1 MTDQRPDPDALLREL
16 KLKEETRTGK
26 LKIFFGYA
34 AGVGKTYAMLEAAH
48 HAKEMGVDVVAG
60 YIEPHVRPETLA
72 LLDGLEQLPNKEIP
86 YKNITLREFDLDGAL
101 ARKPQ
106 LILVDELAHTNA
118 AGSRHRKRYQ
128 DIKEL
133 LRAGI
138 SVYTTVNVQHL
149 ESLNDVVASI
159 TGIAVAERLP
169 DRIFDRAD
177 QVEVV
182 DIEPADLL
190 ERLKEGKIY
199 RPNQAARAM
208 DHFFTLK
215 NLAALREIALRRTAD
230 RLNRAAD
237 TGVGTKAKSSEHI
250 LVCLSGA
257 PSNANVIR
265 TAARMAEAFRSSF
278 TALFVETSDFK
289 DMSDDNRSRLR
300 ANLRLAEELGARI
313 ATVYGDDTPLQI
325 AEYARASGVTK
336 IVLGRSNNKR
346 FFWERSKNLVDRL
359 NALAPDLD
367 IHIIPDTYPA
377 YRAPRKSW
385 NLSERFTVKD
395 ALRTLVILAVCTMV
409 GLAFAYL
416 DFSEANIIMIYQLGV
431 LVVAMVTSGRLYS
444 LAASILSILIFNFF
458 FTVPLF
464 TLHFNDKSY
473 LATFLVMFLVAF
485 LSSSLTTRIKRQARL
500 ASRQAYRTQ
509 VLLEASQ
516 TLQKAEGQEAILEAM
531 AVQLRKLL
539 ERTALYYPVLPDGT
553 LGQPRFFP
561 VEPTVDTGAYLGP
574 DETAVAS
581 WVQKNNK
588 HAGATTNTLPNA
600 KCLYLAV
607 RGEGSALAVA
617 GLAIEEGREPDA
629 FEKNLMLA
637 IVDECGLV
645 LEKELLGQ
653 EKHRVEEQ
661 AQQEALRANLLRAI
675 SHDLRTPLTAISGNA
690 GILMENAS
698 VLDAAKRRQLYTS
711 IYDDSMWLAN
721 LVENLLSVSRIENGT
736 IRLKMEPE
744 LLEEV
749 FQEALTHLDRKAKE
763 HTITVE
769 LPDDMLMAKMD
780 ARLIVQVVINIVNN
794 AIKYTPPGSHVQVSA
809 RKRGESVEV
818 RIADDGPGIS
828 DEAKAKLFD
837 MFYTANNARGDGRRG
852 LGLGLSLCRSIV
864 QAHGGSIT
872 VEDNYPKGAIFSFT
886 LPLAEVNTDEQTSN
900 LDH

>member
-118 AGSRHRKRYQ
+118 TGSRHRKRYQ

-561 VEPTVDTGAYLGP
+561 VEPTVDTRAYLTP

-617 GLAIEEGREPDA
+617 GIAIEEGREPDA

-749 FQEALTHLDRKAKE
+749 FQEALTHLDRKARE

>member
-561 VEPTVDTGAYLGP
+561 VEPTVDTRAYLTP

-607 RGEGSALAVA
+607 RGEGSALAVV
-617 GLAIEEGREPDA
+617 GIAIEEGREPDA

-794 AIKYTPPGSHVQVSA
+794 AIKYTPPASHVQVSA

>member
-128 DIKEL
+128 DIEEL

-265 TAARMAEAFRSSF
+265 TAAR
-278 TALFVETSDFK
+278 
-289 DMSDDNRSRLR
+289 
-300 ANLRLAEELGARI
+300 I

-325 AEYARASGVTK
+325 AEYARASSVTK

-464 TLHFNDKSY
+464 TFHFNDKSY

-607 RGEGSALAVA
+607 RGEGSAIGAAQSKGDILS
-617 GLAIEEGREPDA
+617 RERISP
-629 FEKNLMLA
+629 LYP
-637 IVDECGLV
+637 
-645 LEKELLGQ
+645 Q
-653 EKHRVEEQ
+653 E
-661 AQQEALRANLLRAI
+661 N
-675 SHDLRTPLTAISGNA
+675 T
-690 GILMENAS
+690 
-698 VLDAAKRRQLYTS
+698 
-711 IYDDSMWLAN
+711 
-721 LVENLLSVSRIENGT
+721 
-736 IRLKMEPE
+736 
-744 LLEEV
+744 
-749 FQEALTHLDRKAKE
+749 
-763 HTITVE
+763 
-769 LPDDMLMAKMD
+769 
-780 ARLIVQVVINIVNN
+780 
-794 AIKYTPPGSHVQVSA
+794 
-809 RKRGESVEV
+809 RGP
-818 RIADDGPGIS
+818 AP
-828 DEAKAKLFD
+828 
-837 MFYTANNARGDGRRG
+837 
-852 LGLGLSLCRSIV
+852 
-864 QAHGGSIT
+864 
-872 VEDNYPKGAIFSFT
+872 
-886 LPLAEVNTDEQTSN
+886 
-900 LDH
+900 